1 MDFCSKSYF
10 CSTFSSHYPRGK
22 IFGPRQD
29 ACVQLLRQGI
39 ELSIDPW
46 SPIPETN
53 MFNTAPE
60 NQWLGEMIPS
70 LFPWYFR
77 PFMVASTNLGNPKLF
92 SI

>member
-60 NQWLGEMIPS
+60 N
-70 LFPWYFR
+70 
-77 PFMVASTNLGNPKLF
+77 
-92 SI
+92 